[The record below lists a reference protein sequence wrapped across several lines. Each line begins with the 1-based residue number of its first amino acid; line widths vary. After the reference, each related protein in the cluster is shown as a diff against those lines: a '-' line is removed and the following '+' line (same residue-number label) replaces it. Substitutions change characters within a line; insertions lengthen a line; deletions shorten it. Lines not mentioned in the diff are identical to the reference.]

1 MEQHATISE
10 KQLLVWNLNL
20 PRVDPIND
28 IMWGLAINGAPNAL
42 SRAKNLLRAVRQ
54 CLREGL

>member
-20 PRVDPIND
+20 PRVDSIND

-42 SRAKNLLRAVRQ
+42 SRAKNLLRTTGKVLRQ
-54 CLREGL
+54 RL